1 MKLLTFK
8 EFLLEAND
16 NPNPKNIRDQIAK
29 ASREIMAK
37 KNVEFNQAKV
47 KALRSALDKANKP
60 DFKKDKSK

>member
-16 NPNPKNIRDQIAK
+16 NPDPKNIRYQIAK
-29 ASREIMAK
+29 ASREIMAN
-37 KNVEFNQAKV
+37 KNVEFNKAKV
-47 KALRSALDKANKP
+47 EALRSALDKANKP